1 MTRSDRSRGRQAAPP
16 RGSRDPY
23 GLLPKGTPFAA
34 ILAIVG
40 LLAIAFATL
49 SVGSGD
55 LPFVTGGGGGNGGPG
70 ASGAPGN
77 GGVTRTPTPSNVVII
92 PEDPLADVPG
102 SIVYVKAGNVWLQ
115 SGRTARQLTSSGRD
129 SMATFAPDGQSVFF
143 VRTREADGYWFV
155 DGVGKE
161 YRLEIPSIM
170 RIPIEGGDATR
181 VLDGIVDPPGRRK
194 WQGWIQGPVV
204 SPDGRTIAMAT
215 DLPDP
220 TTSDVVLKLL
230 TLKSGKITDPK
241 LSQRMPLGHQ
251 DPAWR
256 PDGKRLLYVRND
268 RDGAKGAP
276 RIYSYNP
283 ASKKAAAVTGPGY
296 LHPTWS
302 PDGRFIAATRTS
314 AIGTDVVILDGASGA
329 ELLRLTDDGD
339 SWGPAWSPRGDQ
351 IAWLHVDGQ
360 VVDLRMAQLD
370 GAAPAWTVT
379 DVLDLTSSAGLDSV
393 SRPDWFI
400 PADELPAPSVPAA
413 SPVASQPVP

>member
-1 MTRSDRSRGRQAAPP
+1 
-16 RGSRDPY
+16 
-23 GLLPKGTPFAA
+23 
-34 ILAIVG
+34 
-40 LLAIAFATL
+40 
-49 SVGSGD
+49 
-55 LPFVTGGGGGNGGPG
+55 
-70 ASGAPGN
+70 
-77 GGVTRTPTPSNVVII
+77 
-92 PEDPLADVPG
+92 
-102 SIVYVKAGNVWLQ
+102 
-115 SGRTARQLTSSGRD
+115 
-129 SMATFAPDGQSVFF
+129 
-143 VRTREADGYWFV
+143 
-155 DGVGKE
+155 
-161 YRLEIPSIM
+161 
-170 RIPIEGGDATR
+170 
-181 VLDGIVDPPGRRK
+181 
-194 WQGWIQGPVV
+194 
-204 SPDGRTIAMAT
+204 MAT

-230 TLKSGKITDPK
+230 TLRSGKITDPK

-268 RDGAKGAP
+268 RDGAKGAS

-296 LHPTWS
+296 LHPAWS
-302 PDGRFIAATRTS
+302 PDGRYIAATRTS

-360 VVDLRMAQLD
+360 VVDLRMARLD